1 MASGLMVFG
10 LMIVV
15 LGFGFYLAFVRAP
28 RCARCGIP
36 LQPVAEAT
44 RALGARVVETAI
56 SYECADCY
64 RALERKFLHTHV
76 S

>member
-15 LGFGFYLAFVRAP
+15 LGDGFFMAFIRAP
-28 RCARCGIP
+28 RCARCHIP

-44 RALGARVVETAI
+44 RALGAHVVETI
-56 SYECADCY
+56 IYYEGTECY

>member
-15 LGFGFYLAFVRAP
+15 LGCGFYMAFIRAP
-28 RCARCGIP
+28 RCVRCRIP

-44 RALGARVVETAI
+44 RALGAYVVETI
-56 SYECADCY
+56 IYYECADCS
-64 RALERKFLHTHV
+64 RAMERKFLHTHV

>member
-15 LGFGFYLAFVRAP
+15 LGFGFYMAFIRVP
-28 RCARCGIP
+28 RCARCRIP
-36 LQPVAEAT
+36 LQPVAEAS
-44 RALGARVVETAI
+44 RALGGHVVETI
-56 SYECADCY
+56 IYYECADCS
-64 RALERKFLHTHV
+64 RAMERKFLHTHV

>member
-1 MASGLMVFG
+1 MASGLVVFG

-15 LGFGFYLAFVRAP
+15 LGFGFYMAFVRAP

-44 RALGARVVETAI
+44 RALGARVVETTI

>member
-10 LMIVV
+10 LMIAV
-15 LGFGFYLAFVRAP
+15 LGLGFYMAFIRAP
-28 RCARCGIP
+28 RCARCRIP

-44 RALGARVVETAI
+44 RALGAHVVETNI
-56 SYECADCY
+56 YYECADCS
-64 RALERKFLHTHV
+64 RSIERKFLHTHV

>member
-15 LGFGFYLAFVRAP
+15 LGFGFYMAFVRAP
-28 RCARCGIP
+28 RCARCRIP

-44 RALGARVVETAI
+44 RALGAHVVETI
-56 SYECADCY
+56 LYYECAGCY

>member
-15 LGFGFYLAFVRAP
+15 LGFGFYMAFVRAP

-44 RALGARVVETAI
+44 RALGAHAVETI
-56 SYECADCY
+56 IYYECADCY
-64 RALERKFLHTHV
+64 RALERKFLHTYV

>member
-1 MASGLMVFG
+1 MASGLIVFS

-15 LGFGFYLAFVRAP
+15 LGFGFFMTLIRAP
-28 RCARCGIP
+28 RCAKCHTP

-44 RALGARVVETAI
+44 RALGAHVVETI
-56 SYECADCY
+56 IYYECPDCY
-64 RALERKFLHTHV
+64 QAMERKFLHTHV

>member
-1 MASGLMVFG
+1 MANGLIVFG

-15 LGFGFYLAFVRAP
+15 LGFGFFLAFIRAP
-28 RCARCGIP
+28 RCARCHIP

-44 RALGARVVETAI
+44 RALGAHVVETI
-56 SYECADCY
+56 LYYECADC
-64 RALERKFLHTHV
+64 